1 LPISPAQS
9 FQDRSDLGNPCFDF
23 IHFGKGKI
31 MWGILLLAAVGVG
44 VYFIWQNPK
53 LRNNIKTSISGQ
65 SDESAMDILKKRY
78 AQGEITKEKFE
89 EMRKELEK

>member
-1 LPISPAQS
+1 LI
-9 FQDRSDLGNPCFDF
+9 LF
-23 IHFGKGKI
+23 IFGEGKI

-44 VYFIWQNPK
+44 GYFIWENPK
-53 LRNNIKTSISGQ
+53 LRNNIKASISGQ

-78 AQGEITKEKFE
+78 ARGEVTKEKFE